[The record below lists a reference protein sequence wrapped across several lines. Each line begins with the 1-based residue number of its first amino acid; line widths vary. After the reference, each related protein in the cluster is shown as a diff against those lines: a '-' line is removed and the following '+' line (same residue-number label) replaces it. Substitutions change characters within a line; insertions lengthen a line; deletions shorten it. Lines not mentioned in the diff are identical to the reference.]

1 MQLFT
6 TVLVQTGGSGG
17 VVVHVVP
24 ASPVD
29 FEQLAGAEPLQD
41 SDSETFAH

>member
-17 VVVHVVP
+17 VVAQVP

-29 FEQLAGAEPLQD
+29 FGQLAGAEPLQD
-41 SDSETFAH
+41 SYSETFAH